1 MFNVNFKR
9 HLKSNG
15 FLPNDNFDAIQN
27 LDLRQNFDGIDIANV
42 SSDVLVAITQDDP
55 SSGSPTYT
63 AFQTFT
69 NSNFKGRGFKFR
81 CSMASTDP
89 SASIKVTELGYTASF
104 TRRTEQSPALITSSG
119 ATDVTF
125 QAPFF
130 TGAAGLGG
138 TNSALP
144 SVAIT
149 SQNMQSGDFFEL
161 TNITGTGFRITF
173 KNGSSTVNRNF
184 TYQAVGF
191 ARGG

>member
-1 MFNVNFKR
+1 
-9 HLKSNG
+9 
-15 FLPNDNFDAIQN
+15 
-27 LDLRQNFDGIDIANV
+27 
-42 SSDVLVAITQDDP
+42 
-55 SSGSPTYT
+55 
-63 AFQTFT
+63 
-69 NSNFKGRGFKFR
+69 
-81 CSMASTDP
+81 MASTDP

-104 TRRTEQSPALITSSG
+104 TRRTEQSPAVITSSG
-119 ATDVTF
+119 ATDVPF

-191 ARGG
+191 AKGG

>member
-1 MFNVNFKR
+1 
-9 HLKSNG
+9 
-15 FLPNDNFDAIQN
+15 
-27 LDLRQNFDGIDIANV
+27 
-42 SSDVLVAITQDDP
+42 
-55 SSGSPTYT
+55 
-63 AFQTFT
+63 
-69 NSNFKGRGFKFR
+69 
-81 CSMASTDP
+81 MASTDP

-104 TRRTEQSPALITSSG
+104 TRRTEQSPSVITSSG

-130 TGAAGLGG
+130 TGASGLGG
-138 TNSALP
+138 ANSALP

-173 KNGSSTVNRNF
+173 KNSSSTVNRNF

-191 ARGG
+191 AKGG

>member
-1 MFNVNFKR
+1 MDTR
-9 HLKSNG
+9 
-15 FLPNDNFDAIQN
+15 DD
-27 LDLRQNFDGIDIANV
+27 FDGINISDV
-42 SSDVLVAITQDDP
+42 SADVLVAVTQDDP

-63 AFQTFT
+63 AFQSFT
-69 NSNFKGRGFKFR
+69 NGFYKGRGFKFR
-81 CSMASTDP
+81 CDMSTADT
-89 SASIKVTELGYTASF
+89 SANIKVTELGYTASF
-104 TRRTEQSPALITSSG
+104 SRRVEQSPAVITSSG

-130 TGAAGLGG
+130 TGAPGLGG
-138 TNSALP
+138 ANSALP
-144 SVAIT
+144 SIGIT